1 MPDNH
6 LTHKERQVMTPE
18 AYIADRVD
26 NQIAWYSRKS
36 NLNKKG
42 FIVFQI
48 MTFVASAS
56 VPVFAMFSGDIW
68 ARVTVAIL
76 GSATA
81 ITTGI
86 VSLYQFREHWIE
98 YRTTAESLKHEKYL
112 YQTGMSHYSGDNAF
126 SVLVERVEALVS
138 QENTA
143 WQQRLKTQ
151 KAEEKSDTLHGG

>member
-1 MPDNH
+1 
-6 LTHKERQVMTPE
+6 MTPE
-18 AYIADRVD
+18 EYLKDRVED
-26 NQIAWYSRKS
+26 QIIWYDRKS
-36 NLNKKG
+36 GSNKMW
-42 FIVFQI
+42 FIILQI
-48 MTFVASAS
+48 TTLVVSAS
-56 VPVFAMFSGDIW
+56 VPVFAIFSSDMW

-98 YRTTAESLKHEKYL
+98 YRTTAESLKHEKYM
-112 YQTGMSHYSGDNAF
+112 YQTNSGPYVGDGAF

-143 WQQRLKTQ
+143 WQQRLKAQ
-151 KAEEKSDTLHGG
+151 KKEDKKLS

>member
-1 MPDNH
+1 
-6 LTHKERQVMTPE
+6 MTPDE
-18 AYIADRVD
+18 YIKDRVD
-26 NQIAWYSRKS
+26 DQIAWYDRKS
-36 NLNKKG
+36 GSNKKW
-42 FIVFQI
+42 FIIFQI
-48 MTFVASAS
+48 TTLVASAS
-56 VPVFAMFSGDIW
+56 VPVFAIFSGDMW
-68 ARVTVAIL
+68 ARVLVAML

-112 YQTGMSHYSGDNAF
+112 YQTSTEPYVGDGAF
-126 SVLVERVEALVS
+126 SMLVERVEALVS

-151 KAEEKSDTLHGG
+151 KKEDKKRG